1 MKLKKLIKTAEKW
14 SKKIGKP
21 VTIYLPPGK
30 IHNEQIPMIHDDAKF
45 EKELI
50 DKGIWNPI

>member
-1 MKLKKLIKTAEKW
+1 MKLKNLIKTAEKW

-30 IHNEQIPMIHDDAKF
+30 VNNEQITLK
-45 EKELI
+45 
-50 DKGIWNPI
+50 KGIQLAGLTEK

>member
-30 IHNEQIPMIHDDAKF
+30 YTEAITKKHDDATF
-45 EKELI
+45 DKELI

>member
-30 IHNEQIPMIHDDAKF
+30 IHNEQITLKKGTQITSLT
-45 EKELI
+45 EK
-50 DKGIWNPI
+50 